1 MVDYPIAGGVFLE
14 AFGRMSDS
22 LLLPFKAH
30 SQQARSLEIM
40 ELIRAVEAEG
50 KDTIL
55 LDGEE
60 VPIAAVQV
68 VEQPKKQ
75 SKIKY
80 TCLKC
85 GDNVWGKPGLLVA
98 CAGCMGEYFELD
110 KGIRLQHSHLEEFI
124 MVAVG

>member
-1 MVDYPIAGGVFLE
+1 MFLE

-30 SQQARSLEIM
+30 SQRAQSLEIM
-40 ELIRAVEAEG
+40 ELICAAEAEG
-50 KDTIL
+50 KDAIF

-60 VPIAAVQV
+60 VPIAGIQV
-68 VEQPKKQ
+68 VEQPKKK

-98 CAGCMGEYFELD
+98 CAGCMGEYFSLHQ
-110 KGIRLQHSHLEEFI
+110 GIRLQQQHLREFI
-124 MVAVG
+124 MMAVG